1 MLQIT
6 SNCTFS
12 NLETISN
19 CNLEPI
25 KISNSKIT
33 LDNFTLTDFLTGYQV
48 G

>member
-1 MLQIT
+1 MLQII
-6 SNCTFS
+6 SDCTFS
-12 NLETISN
+12 NLEPISN
-19 CNLEPI
+19 YYVEPI